1 MTMQRRGVHSL
12 VAVSMLI
19 GFTVAMAGML
29 FHVLNDYTD
38 IATSNSAC
46 MLHNVSLHDT
56 GNNNAYFVASLNNL
70 GHDTITSVYFTVAG
84 TGNADHEFNTGQIE
98 LASGQM
104 WDEKTP
110 VPIKIS
116 GNTDYLIHALAYT
129 DSGSTVRCF
138 VTYST

>member
-1 MTMQRRGVHSL
+1 MTMQRRGVHGL

-56 GNNNAYFVASLNNL
+56 GNNNAYFMASLHNL
-70 GHDTITSVYFTVAG
+70 GQDTITSVYFTVAG
-84 TGNADHEFNTGQIE
+84 AGSTAHEFNTGQIE
-98 LASGQM
+98 LAAGQI

-116 GNTDYLIHALAYT
+116 DSTDYLIHALAHT
-129 DSGSTVRCF
+129 DSGSAVRCF
-138 VTYST
+138 VTYGT